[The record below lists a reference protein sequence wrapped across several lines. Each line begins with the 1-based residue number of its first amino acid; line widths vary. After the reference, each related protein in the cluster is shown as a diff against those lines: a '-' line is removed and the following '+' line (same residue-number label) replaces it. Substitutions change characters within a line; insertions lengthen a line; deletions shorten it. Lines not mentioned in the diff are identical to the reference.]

1 MKSYGKDG
9 YEPKVA
15 IYDALHMLLRDEQ
28 SAMRKLFEALD
39 GLGAAYINIDCGE
52 HCIIVGAKDFSDW
65 LGDNYD
71 PEDD

>member
-9 YEPKVA
+9 YKPNVA
-15 IYDALHMLLRDEQ
+15 IYDEVLTLLRGEQ

-39 GLGAAYINIDCGE
+39 GLDAAYISIECGE
-52 HCIIVGAKDFSDW
+52 HCIIIGTKEFSDW
-65 LGDNYD
+65 VDENYD